1 MIQTAANL
9 GEVFGTDPLILL
21 DVTEVEWAIRIA
33 CGAVIAEQRAD
44 QADAQRQAT
53 ASAKR

>member
-33 CGAVIAEQRAD
+33 CGAVIAEQRAE